1 MWSTLLPGGLRT
13 WWERRQAMRELQQM
27 QHLELQLLKLDDSN
41 PLYRAKMA
49 LACGDR
55 AEALRYWTEA
65 RGRLPELV
73 ATSHDSLEILFG
85 LDRLDEAEAL
95 MLEGRK
101 RFPREPYYARGYA
114 EIAARRGDH
123 SEAVK
128 RWAAVRRAFRGVWQA
143 YALGAASLKEVG
155 SLDEAEALLSDAV
168 KRFPGEIGCRVEH
181 AKLADR
187 RKDWPTA
194 LHRWEVVSTEFEH
207 PLGVI
212 GVVRVLR
219 QMGRF
224 DEAAERLAAGRV
236 NYPTVPDLVT
246 EQIHLAQ
253 ARGKEAAEL
262 RSWEVLLERFPLES
276 SGYYGAARRLT
287 EMQKFA
293 EADDVLRR
301 AIARF
306 PQDARPAIEY
316 AELAHHRGDWPEAAL
331 RWEALRTAW
340 PDRSEGYQRGAQA
353 LDALG
358 RKEEAAQV
366 RAQHRTADRSGNA
379 PEDAAAR

>member
-1 MWSTLLPGGLRT
+1 
-13 WWERRQAMRELQQM
+13 MRELQEM
-27 QHLELQLLKLDDSN
+27 QRLELQLLKLDDNN
-41 PLYRAKMA
+41 PLYRAKTA

-55 AEALRYWTEA
+55 AQALRYWTEA
-65 RGRLPELV
+65 RDRIPELV
-73 ATSHDSLEILFG
+73 TTSHDSLDILIG

-95 MLEGRK
+95 MLEGRR

-114 EIAARRGDH
+114 DIATRRGDH

-128 RWAAVRRAFRGVWQA
+128 RWAAVRKAFRGVWQA
-143 YALGAASLKEVG
+143 YVFGAGSLRALGRP
-155 SLDEAEALLSDAV
+155 DEAEALLRDGIN
-168 KRFPGEIGCRVEH
+168 RFPGEIGCRVEH
-181 AKLADR
+181 AKLAEG

-194 LHRWEVVSTEFEH
+194 LQRWKLVSTEFKH

-212 GVVRVLR
+212 GVARALR

-224 DEAAERLAAGRV
+224 DEAEERLAEGRL
-236 NYPTVPDLVT
+236 NYPTLPDFVM
-246 EQIHLAQ
+246 EQIYLAQ
-253 ARGKEAAEL
+253 ARGTEDAEL

-276 SGYYGAARRLT
+276 HGYYGAARRLT
-287 EMQKFA
+287 EMRKFA
-293 EADDVLRR
+293 EANDVLRR

-306 PQDARPAIEY
+306 PQDARPVIEY
-316 AELAHHRGDWPEAAL
+316 AELAHHQEDWPEAVL

-358 RKEEAAQV
+358 RKEEAAQL
-366 RAQHRTADRSGNA
+366 RAQQHRTADRSGNA
-379 PEDAAAR
+379 PEGAAAR